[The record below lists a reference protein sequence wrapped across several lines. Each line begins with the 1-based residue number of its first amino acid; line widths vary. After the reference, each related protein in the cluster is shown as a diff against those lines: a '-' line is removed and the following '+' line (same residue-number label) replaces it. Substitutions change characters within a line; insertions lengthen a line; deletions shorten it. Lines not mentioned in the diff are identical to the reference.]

1 MDLCLSL
8 DRKRRRGTVPV
19 PVPVFVAQPV
29 VAAFAHTV
37 NRSTA
42 QVLGDKLLMY
52 TLQMGSQDI
61 IQNQTVPKCRRLLLP
76 IPGGILQKFLWW
88 GSKGGLKS
96 FVSESTV

>member
-52 TLQMGSQDI
+52 TLQMGSQDFM
-61 IQNQTVPKCRRLLLP
+61 QNQTVPQCRRLPVLLLVFCRNFC
-76 IPGGILQKFLWW
+76 GGVPVQQRL
-88 GSKGGLKS
+88 
-96 FVSESTV
+96 